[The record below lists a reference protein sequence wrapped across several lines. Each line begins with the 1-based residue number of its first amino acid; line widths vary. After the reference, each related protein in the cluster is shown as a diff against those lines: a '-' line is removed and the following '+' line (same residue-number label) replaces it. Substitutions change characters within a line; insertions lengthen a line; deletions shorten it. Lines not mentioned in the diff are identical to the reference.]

1 MQSARKA
8 ATYEDLVA
16 LPEGERAEILG
27 GVVVNPPAPLPR
39 HALAQRTTAR
49 FIGGPF
55 DDDDGRGGPGG
66 WWILLE
72 VDVRLGPSDIV
83 RPDLAGWRRD
93 RLPVPWDMRPIDVTP
108 DWICEII
115 SPSNASNDRVKKRRL
130 YATHAV
136 PFYWIVDSGGAHPRG
151 SAIRCDVECL
161 GRDRLLRRCVHRA
174 HRAIRGHRARGR
186 PAVSPEVSV
195 ARARQAL
202 PPGDMGAAA
211 RMSAHCIC
219 PRAAM
224 RRRMS
229 PSSVGFSASAAKV
242 SASSMRSTRATTSL
256 G

>member
-8 ATYEDLVA
+8 ATYEDLLA
-16 LPEGERAEILG
+16 LPEGQRAEILG

-72 VDVRLGPSDIV
+72 VDVRLGPSDVV

-93 RLPVPWDMRPIDVTP
+93 RLPAPWDMRPIDVTP
-108 DWICEII
+108 DWICEIT

-136 PFYWIVDSGGAHPRG
+136 PFYWIVDPEERTLEALRFDATSNVWIETG
-151 SAIRCDVECL
+151 SYDDASIARIAPFEAIELEV
-161 GRDRLLRRCVHRA
+161 GRLF
-174 HRAIRGHRARGR
+174 
-186 PAVSPEVSV
+186 
-195 ARARQAL
+195 
-202 PPGDMGAAA
+202 PP
-211 RMSAHCIC
+211 
-219 PRAAM
+219 
-224 RRRMS
+224 
-229 PSSVGFSASAAKV
+229 K
-242 SASSMRSTRATTSL
+242 
-256 G
+256 